1 MTRSMSLAAM
11 FAVAAGVWA
20 VTPPLHAASW
30 PVTAL
35 ATEEGTMVTKTMG
48 ARDRKCR
55 RGEVYDRELR
65 KCVPEKEK
73 PLAKEKPVKEKK
85 TK

>member
-1 MTRSMSLAAM
+1 M
-11 FAVAAGVWA
+11 FVVVAGVWA

-30 PVTAL
+30 PATAL
-35 ATEEGTMVTKTMG
+35 ATEQGTMVTKTMG

-55 RGEVYDRELR
+55 RDEVYDRDLR
-65 KCVPEKEK
+65 RCVPAKEK